1 MGRLVAPEMRSQTL
15 RRTKWVLNA
24 HQGMEGA
31 KNAYR
36 EFQEARRAEAPRQR
50 VAVVTGTTGQR
61 PAPPAKPNRTGLV
74 ATRLVG
80 GRRPSVLQRWGAGV
94 LPRRFPVAL
103 KALPEPWQEKICDDA
118 RHGVSKFIIAAAID
132 GTYKDLIVICE
143 WLLTTRQEYFALT
156 VEGIA
161 TIVLKNGKK
170 IVEYSIAVG
179 HSECEQYFV
188 LFSIVLCSS
197 RGMNARSTVI

>member
-1 MGRLVAPEMRSQTL
+1 M
-15 RRTKWVLNA
+15 
-24 HQGMEGA
+24 
-31 KNAYR
+31 
-36 EFQEARRAEAPRQR
+36 
-50 VAVVTGTTGQR
+50 
-61 PAPPAKPNRTGLV
+61 
-74 ATRLVG
+74 G

-170 IVEYSIAVG
+170 IFEYSNGAM
-179 HSECEQYFV
+179 EQW
-188 LFSIVLCSS
+188 SNGAMEQCS
-197 RGMNARSTVI
+197 NAAMQQCSNAAMQQCSNAG

>member
-1 MGRLVAPEMRSQTL
+1 MPVRAWKERKTLTESFRRLGAPKPRVSGLRSLPEL
-15 RRTKWVLNA
+15 RDSASRLLLSLTARDWPPLGWWVVVD
-24 HQGMEGA
+24 
-31 KNAYR
+31 
-36 EFQEARRAEAPRQR
+36 RRYYSD
-50 VAVVTGTTGQR
+50 
-61 PAPPAKPNRTGLV
+61 
-74 ATRLVG
+74 G
-80 GRRPSVLQRWGAGV
+80 GGAGG

-118 RHGVSKFIIAAAID
+118 RHGVRKFIIAAAID
-132 GTYKDLIVICE
+132 GTHKDLIVICE
-143 WLLTTRQEYFALT
+143 WLLTTRQEYFALI

-170 IVEYSIAVG
+170 IVEDSIAVG

>member
-1 MGRLVAPEMRSQTL
+1 M
-15 RRTKWVLNA
+15 
-24 HQGMEGA
+24 
-31 KNAYR
+31 
-36 EFQEARRAEAPRQR
+36 
-50 VAVVTGTTGQR
+50 
-61 PAPPAKPNRTGLV
+61 
-74 ATRLVG
+74 G
-80 GRRPSVLQRWGAGV
+80 GRRPSVLQRWGAEV

-170 IVEYSIAVG
+170 IFEYSIAVG

-188 LFSIVLCSS
+188 LFNIVLCSS

>member
-1 MGRLVAPEMRSQTL
+1 M
-15 RRTKWVLNA
+15 
-24 HQGMEGA
+24 
-31 KNAYR
+31 
-36 EFQEARRAEAPRQR
+36 
-50 VAVVTGTTGQR
+50 
-61 PAPPAKPNRTGLV
+61 
-74 ATRLVG
+74 VG

-170 IVEYSIAVG
+170 IFEYSNGAM
-179 HSECEQYFV
+179 EQCRIDNHGQNV
-188 LFSIVLCSS
+188 NTCP
-197 RGMNARSTVI
+197 